1 MICFLCVFFWDN
13 WYLICLNIYPGIWC
27 SEIRSCLTITTIH
40 IIKKSPKT
48 CEFFLIK
55 LCCNRSHVTYFVI
68 FGSIFFGISEKQK
81 VKGPFKRQWHQS
93 SGKIPVWR
101 CKYFAFKLQYHTSE
115 NFTFPDKKFKSMII
129 SVNYYFVT
137 FLSVLI
143 CIHIHPGK
151 SSGKSQRVFKQTLGV

>member
-1 MICFLCVFFWDN
+1 MFRNPLMPHRHHN
-13 WYLICLNIYPGIWC
+13 P
-27 SEIRSCLTITTIH
+27 H
-40 IIKKSPKT
+40 HQKSPKT
-48 CEFFLIK
+48 CEFFWIK
-55 LCCNRSHVTYFVI
+55 LCCNRSHITYFVI

-101 CKYFAFKLQYHTSE
+101 CQYFAFKLQCHTSE
-115 NFTFPDKKFKSMII
+115 NFTFPDKNFKSMII
-129 SVNYYFVT
+129 SVNYYFMT

-151 SSGKSQRVFKQTLGV
+151 SSGKRQRVFKQTLGLQSREKTWCWKCKHFILHSVATD